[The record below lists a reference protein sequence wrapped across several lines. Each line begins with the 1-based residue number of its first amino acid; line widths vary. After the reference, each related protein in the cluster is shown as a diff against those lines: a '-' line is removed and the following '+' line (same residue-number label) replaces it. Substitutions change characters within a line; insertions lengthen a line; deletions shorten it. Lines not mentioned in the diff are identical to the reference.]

1 MFYGDYHT
9 HTVYSHGKGSVEDNV
24 AAAEAKGLKA
34 VAVTD
39 HGISGY
45 PDSLN
50 PADLESFI
58 ADVEESRKRHPSV
71 KVLAG
76 VETNL
81 LGADGTIDLPRSFE
95 KRLDL
100 IVCGFHFARVPASWH
115 DFVHFWV
122 PNMLPT
128 KFTAKRMAKNTD
140 AYIRA
145 MESHRISVIAHPMR
159 SLRVDLKA
167 LGEAAARLGV
177 YIELNGKSM
186 CLSVADLKTL
196 AATDCMFICS
206 SDAHEPARVGDFS
219 AVQRYKEAG
228 LDLARIANYGKE
240 PVFRSDPP
248 SAPHEPSSGGAIPLT
263 DCEPAGNAEADRD
276 SSQSLTDCTSTDNA
290 KGGRR
295 GE

>member
-50 PADLESFI
+50 PADFESFI

-115 DFVHFWV
+115 DFVHFWA

-145 MESHRISVIAHPMR
+145 MESRRISVIAHPLR

-177 YIELNGKSM
+177 YIELNDKSM
-186 CLSVADLKTL
+186 CLSAADLKTL
-196 AATDCMFICS
+196 SATDCMFICS

-219 AVQRYKEAG
+219 AVRRYEEAG

-240 PVFRSDPP
+240 PAFRSDAP
-248 SAPHEPSSGGAIPLT
+248 SARREPLRGGEKADCGVSGAT
-263 DCEPAGNAEADRD
+263 DGRAEREA
-276 SSQSLTDCTSTDNA
+276 NEN
-290 KGGRR
+290 G
-295 GE
+295 